1 MTAATLKRWALP
13 GVIALAVLPLVVS
26 AIAMILRVGGD
37 YHPTADQALIELQI
51 RDIGH
56 HAVLLGP
63 YSRFGWFHPGP
74 LLYYL
79 LWLPYRVTGSAAVS
93 LVLAALTL
101 NAAALVAI
109 AFVARKRGG
118 LPLVVLTLFLTGLLT
133 AALGAQVFRDVW
145 NPDITLLAFVL
156 LVLLAWSLSCGDA
169 WALPASVAVGS
180 FLVQSHVSYG
190 LVTAT
195 LVSAGVLGAAVTEW
209 RRRPAEQEADGRGRV
224 RVHAWLWALVV
235 TAGVTVVL
243 WLPVVIQQVTQA
255 PGNLSTLYDF
265 FRDHHREHSYGD
277 AWHVLASQL
286 SAWPD
291 WIHGSVTQNIYS
303 GALDLSGTTPIPVS
317 LVVLVG
323 VALLTW
329 RRAKDALRLDVL
341 LVLAVV
347 AAVASVSRIVGG
359 IFPYLVTW
367 TWALGMLTW
376 LAIAWSVVRWWQSR
390 DATDPRVGRIAL
402 GVAAIGLVVV
412 CTVNVVD
419 AAGAG
424 NPDRHGSRTVAAL
437 LPKVRDALPAGGG
450 VVEIQSGSTPGSVWT
465 GAGIADAL
473 ERDGVDTVVSEQ
485 LGFAYGADRVVDHD
499 DHVRLVV
506 LPAEPDDVK
515 AIRRRDC
522 FEEAG
527 RSGLVTLFLGDPQC
541 LGLNRG

>member
-1 MTAATLKRWALP
+1 MTRTALKRWALP
-13 GVIALAVLPLVVS
+13 GAIALALLPLVVS

-101 NAAALVAI
+101 NAAVVVAI

-118 LPLVVLTLFLTGLLT
+118 LPLVVLTLFFTGLLT

-156 LVLLAWSLSCGDA
+156 LVLLVWSLSCGDA

-195 LVSAGVLGAAVTEW
+195 LVSAGVVGAAVTEW
-209 RRRPAEQEADGRGRV
+209 RRRPREQERDGRGHD

-235 TAGVTVVL
+235 TAAVTVVL
-243 WLPVVIQQVTQA
+243 WLPVVIQQVTQT

-291 WIHGSVTQNIYS
+291 WIHGSVAQNIYS
-303 GALDLSGTTPIPVS
+303 GALDLSGRAPIPVS

-323 VALLTW
+323 AGVLTW
-329 RRAKDALRLDVL
+329 RRAKDALRFDAL

-347 AAVASVSRIVGG
+347 AAVASVSRIVGA

-376 LAIAWSVVRWWQSR
+376 LAIAWSVARWWQAR

-402 GVAAIGLVVV
+402 GVVAIGLVVV

-419 AAGAG
+419 AARAAI
-424 NPDRHGSRTVAAL
+424 PIRTDRAPWPR
-437 LPKVRDALPAGGG
+437 
-450 VVEIQSGSTPGSVWT
+450 
-465 GAGIADAL
+465 
-473 ERDGVDTVVSEQ
+473 
-485 LGFAYGADRVVDHD
+485 
-499 DHVRLVV
+499 
-506 LPAEPDDVK
+506 
-515 AIRRRDC
+515 
-522 FEEAG
+522 
-527 RSGLVTLFLGDPQC
+527 
-541 LGLNRG
+541 